1 MLGSF
6 AKKIFG
12 SSNDRRLKG
21 YRPKVAAINALEP
34 EMLKL
39 TDAELAGR
47 TQAFREEFAAG
58 RSLDDLLVPA
68 LPVFGSGDLSPDGPI
83 AIGRTDESTASP
95 TKAGRS

>member
-34 EMLKL
+34 EVQKL
-39 TDAELAGR
+39 TDAELAGQ
-47 TQAFREEFAAG
+47 TAAFREAFRRRQDARG
-58 RSLDDLLVPA
+58 FCSCR
-68 LPVFGSGDLSPDGPI
+68 LSPRC
-83 AIGRTDESTASP
+83 GRRRAASLGNG
-95 TKAGRS
+95 TSMSS

>member
-34 EMLKL
+34 EMRKL

-47 TQAFREEFAAG
+47 TQTFRRNAATE
-58 RSLDDLLVPA
+58 P
-68 LPVFGSGDLSPDGPI
+68 
-83 AIGRTDESTASP
+83 
-95 TKAGRS
+95 

>member
-47 TQAFREEFAAG
+47 TEFRGIRRRQE
-58 RSLDDLLVPA
+58 P
-68 LPVFGSGDLSPDGPI
+68 
-83 AIGRTDESTASP
+83 
-95 TKAGRS
+95 